1 MSTTVILFLGSVFSA
16 AVSGLFWMF
25 ARRAG
30 DRGLARATAMALVVL
45 CAAALYFGSQL

>member
-1 MSTTVILFLGSVFSA
+1 MSTTAILFLGSVLSA

-45 CAAALYFGSQL
+45 CAAALYFGSRL

>member
-1 MSTTVILFLGSVFSA
+1 VSNSVVLFLGSVFSA

-30 DRGLARATAMALVVL
+30 DRGLARASALAVVVF
-45 CAAALYFGSQL
+45 CAAALYFGSGL